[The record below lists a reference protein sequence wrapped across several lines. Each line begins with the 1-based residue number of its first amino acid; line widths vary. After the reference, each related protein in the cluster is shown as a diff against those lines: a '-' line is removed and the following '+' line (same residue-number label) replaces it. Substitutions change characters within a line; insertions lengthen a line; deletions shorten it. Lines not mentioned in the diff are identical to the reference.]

1 MTDYA
6 IIKTGG
12 KQYRVRPG
20 DTIRVEK
27 LDGELGDPVTF
38 DEVLLTST
46 DDGGVRV
53 GTPIVESAQVEAEIT
68 GQGRGEKLIVFKYK
82 AKTRSRVKRGHRQAY
97 TALLIKDISVQ

>member
-46 DDGGVRV
+46 DGGVRV

-68 GQGRGEKLIVFKYK
+68 GQGRGEKLTVFKYK

-97 TALLIKDISVQ
+97 TALLIKNISGQ

>member
-46 DDGGVRV
+46 DGSVTV